1 MLCLSVNWENLN
13 YSVLAR
19 EGPSFDVHTRFPP
32 FSASK
37 SALKYT
43 LKMGLFVSKPL
54 PILRTSS
61 EATRTLME
69 AESGIGEV
77 RIKLQED
84 LVP

>member
-1 MLCLSVNWENLN
+1 MYIRDS
-13 YSVLAR
+13 
-19 EGPSFDVHTRFPP
+19 PP

-54 PILRTSS
+54 SILRTSS